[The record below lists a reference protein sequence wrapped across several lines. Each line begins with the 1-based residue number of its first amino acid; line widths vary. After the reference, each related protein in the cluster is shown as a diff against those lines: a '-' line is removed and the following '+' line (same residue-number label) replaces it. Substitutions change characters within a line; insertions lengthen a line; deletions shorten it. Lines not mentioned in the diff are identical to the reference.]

1 MERLIGFDPQ
11 LLADSAITGLA
22 VLFLFFILSYLLFNP
37 AKDMLAKRRERVA
50 GDLES
55 AKEAKAKAEALKAEY
70 EEKLATFK
78 KQADSILEDARKRAK
93 DRENEIIEE
102 ARAEAMRITD
112 RANNEIEL
120 AKKKAMEEVKSN
132 IVDVASIIASKA
144 VNSAMNIEVQDRLVE
159 ETLKEIVS
167 NVYGDAYV
175 SVVSEKNNLNVALD
189 EIKAIKDIFVKNDE
203 IVLLLDSPKMD
214 DEEKVSFL
222 KGIFEHHISD
232 DSMGLLLTVIEKKRQ
247 AELSAILDYI
257 IDCIKELLLIGK
269 ATITTALPLDDAK
282 KERIVE
288 ELIKSSRYK
297 SLEAKF
303 IVDESILGGI
313 VIRIGDRVVDSSVK
327 TRIEKMRKML
337 S

>member
-11 LLADSAITGLA
+11 LLADSAVTGFA

-37 AKDMLAKRRERVA
+37 AKEMLKKRRERVA

-55 AKEAKAKAEALKAEY
+55 AKDAKAKADALKAEY
-70 EEKLATFK
+70 EEKLASFQ
-78 KQADSILEDARKRAK
+78 KQADAILEDARKRAK

-102 ARAEAMRITD
+102 AKAEARRITD

-144 VNSAMNIEVQDRLVE
+144 VNSAMNVEVQDRLVE
-159 ETLKEIVS
+159 ETK
-167 NVYGDAYV
+167 VYGDAYV
-175 SVVSEKNNLNVALD
+175 SVVSEKNNLIDALE
-189 EIKAIKDIFVKNDE
+189 EIKSVKNILAENNE
-203 IVLLLDSPKMD
+203 IMGLLDSPKMD
-214 DEEKVSFL
+214 DEEKIDFV
-222 KGIFEHHISD
+222 KGIFENHISV
-232 DSMGLLLTVIEKKRQ
+232 DSLGFLLTVIEKKRQ
-247 AELSAILDYI
+247 AELISILDYV

-269 ATITTALPLDDAK
+269 ATVTTALPLDDSK
-282 KERIVE
+282 KERIVD
-288 ELIKSSRYK
+288 ELLKSSHYK
-297 SLEAKF
+297 SLEAEYV
-303 IVDESILGGI
+303 VDESIIGGI

-327 TRIEKMRKML
+327 TRIDKMRKML